1 MFEKREVL
9 NKFSKMGIQGEDLA
23 NLRALKPSA
32 KDKDR
37 IADIQ
42 KRAGGDTAKEKGQA
56 EKVSKVMKDFKKAY
70 ARGLAAEQAK
80 MSEVADIF
88 YKKALDLVLHTPEN
102 KQSSAFS
109 PGNNRNKRC
118 SVSDKKLREELIRLA
133 HTKPELRAHLLPL
146 VAQEPGEEG
155 AAPSPETYG
164 NAYGALTFTSW
175 LMVELGM
182 EKEAQ
187 LLTRIKMKLKQQ
199 SPSAQSL
206 GMKMSKELYR
216 RYGVK

>member
-155 AAPSPETYG
+155 AAPNPEIPGT
-164 NAYGALTFTSW
+164 AYGALLYASW
-175 LMVELGM
+175 VLVELGM
-182 EKEAQ
+182 YKEEQ
-187 LLTRIKMKLKQQ
+187 ILTMIRRKLLRQ
-199 SPSAQSL
+199 SPAARSR
-206 GMKMSKELYR
+206 GTVVSKEMLK
-216 RYGVK
+216 RYGLK